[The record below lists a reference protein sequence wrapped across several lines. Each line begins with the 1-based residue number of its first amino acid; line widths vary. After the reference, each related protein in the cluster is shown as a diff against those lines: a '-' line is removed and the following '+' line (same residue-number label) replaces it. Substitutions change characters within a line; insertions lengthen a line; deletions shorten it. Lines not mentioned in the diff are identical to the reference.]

1 MSSISLA
8 ALGAIETAVNYALKQ
23 DEPSQRQLTKLAGQR
38 IFLEV
43 DDFNLILKI
52 HVLDEGIML
61 DRPESMDEEELEAK
75 LDTHVKGP
83 SSAYRKLLEGDGFF
97 DGDLRI
103 RGNAQAL
110 MTLHKVMQNFELD
123 WEGILAD
130 HIGDLPAASLAR
142 LLRKQWSV
150 TKEISTNARLH
161 LVNYLQS
168 NSDLLP
174 SKIEFDHFVDETER
188 LGMQLERFEAKLKQV
203 ERKRH

>member
-61 DRPESMDEEELEAK
+61 DRPDHMDEEELDAK

-150 TKEISTNARLH
+150 TKEISTNARIH

>member
-8 ALGAIETAVNYALKQ
+8 ALGAIEASVNYALKQ
-23 DEPSQRQLTKLAGQR
+23 DEPSQRQLSKLAGQR

-61 DRPESMDEEELEAK
+61 DRPESMADEELDTK

-103 RGNAQAL
+103 QGNAQAL
-110 MTLHKVMQNFELD
+110 MTLHKVMQNFEFD

-130 HIGDLPAASLAR
+130 HIGDLAAASLAR
-142 LLRKQWSV
+142 LLRKQWSF
-150 TKEISTNARLH
+150 TKEAATNARIH

-168 NSDLLP
+168 NSELLP

-188 LGMQLERFEAKLKQV
+188 LGMQIERFEAKLKLM
-203 ERKRH
+203 ERKST

>member
-61 DRPESMDEEELEAK
+61 DRPDHMDEEELDAK

-150 TKEISTNARLH
+150 TKEISTNARIH

-174 SKIEFDHFVDETER
+174 SKIEFDHFVDEAER